1 MDFITFE
8 PNKSLRFVKK
18 SSSRNLDETGSP
30 KNESYAKAMIII
42 HNSSEDKVAGF
53 KIKTTS
59 PHNFC
64 VRPSVGKI
72 LPKNDAEVLIM
83 IKVHDLQ
90 QKLNKISSDKFLIQ
104 TTVVPDEFRTLK
116 DEECTDKIGD
126 IFKKLEKSKKSG
138 DPDISKKLKE
148 HRLLCDI
155 SGLPVIKTD
164 ETKKE
169 TSTYSPET
177 PNTKDKLVSPLSANA
192 SSPVKKTAQTNENKV
207 KYNELLEKNP
217 QNINEAN
224 AIIKEL
230 ESAIQKYSV
239 DSLKDDLVKTRR
251 YGKESINGFTAD
263 GKKEINDPKE
273 LFFEWKDKAVGK
285 RKLPLDK
292 SIQWPIAFLIVVVAF
307 IIGAY
312 SF

>member
-30 KNESYAKAMIII
+30 KGESYAKSIITI
-42 HNSSEDKVAGF
+42 NNNSDNQIVGF

-72 LPKNDAEVLIM
+72 LQNKKAEIS
-83 IKVHDLQ
+83 IYIRVHDL
-90 QKLNKISSDKFLIQ
+90 NAISNDKFLIQ
-104 TTVVPDEFRTLK
+104 TTVIPNELAQLSDDECL
-116 DEECTDKIGD
+116 EKIGE
-126 IFKKLEKSKKSG
+126 IFKKLEKLKKANPA
-138 DPDISKKLKE
+138 DVANQLKE

-155 SGLPVIKTD
+155 SGLPNIKTED
-164 ETKKE
+164 T
-169 TSTYSPET
+169 
-177 PNTKDKLVSPLSANA
+177 
-192 SSPVKKTAQTNENKV
+192 KKTAQINSPESPTSKDKNLLSPISPNITSAVKRNKASTSE
-207 KYNELLEKNP
+207 KLTDTEILEKNP

-230 ESAIQKYSV
+230 ENAIQKYSV
-239 DSLKDDLVKTRR
+239 DSLKNDLVKTRR
-251 YGKESINGFTAD
+251 YGKESINDSTAD

-273 LFFEWKDKAVGK
+273 LFFEWNGKTIQK

-292 SIQWPIAFLIVVVAF
+292 SIQWPIAFLIVVLSF

-312 SF
+312 YF

>member
-8 PNKSLRFVKK
+8 PSKSLRFAKK
-18 SSSRNLDETGSP
+18 SNSKNLDETGSP
-30 KNESYAKAMIII
+30 KNESYAKAMITI

-59 PHNFC
+59 PRNFC
-64 VRPSVGKI
+64 VKPSVGKI
-72 LPKNDAEVLIM
+72 LPSNSAKVIIM

-90 QKLNKISSDKFLIQ
+90 QKLNKISTDKFLIQ
-104 TTVVPDEFRTLK
+104 TTVIPDKFTTLN
-116 DEECTDKIGD
+116 DEECIESIGD
-126 IFKKLEKSKKSG
+126 IFKKLEQLKKSG
-138 DPDISKKLKE
+138 APDISKSLKE

-155 SGLPVIKTD
+155 SGLPVIKTN

-169 TSTYSPET
+169 TTINSPET
-177 PNTKDKLVSPLSANA
+177 PNSKDKLASPLSANV
-192 SSPVKKTAQTNENKV
+192 SSPVKKSVQTDDKL

-217 QNINEAN
+217 QNLNEAN

-239 DSLKDDLVKTRR
+239 ESLKDDLVKTRR
-251 YGKESINGFTAD
+251 YGKESINDFTAD

-273 LFFEWKDKAVGK
+273 LFFEWKEKNLGK

-307 IIGAY
+307 IVGAY

>member
-8 PNKSLRFVKK
+8 PNKSLRFVRK
-18 SSSRNLDETGSP
+18 SNSRNLDETGSP
-30 KNESYAKAMIII
+30 KGDSIPKSIITI
-42 HNSSEDKVAGF
+42 SNNSDNQIIGF

-72 LPKNDAEVLIM
+72 LQSKKAEVTIF
-83 IKVHDLQ
+83 IRAHN
-90 QKLNKISSDKFLIQ
+90 LNTVSNDKFLIQ
-104 TTVVPDEFRTLK
+104 TTVIPNEFTELSDEQCS
-116 DEECTDKIGD
+116 EKIGE
-126 IFKKLEKSKKSG
+126 IFKKLEKLKKSG
-138 DPDISKKLKE
+138 SSDVASQLKE

-155 SGLPVIKTD
+155 SSIPNIKI
-164 ETKKE
+164 EEAKKAVQL
-169 TSTYSPET
+169 SSPESPT
-177 PNTKDKLVSPLSANA
+177 SKNLASPISPNITSAVRRNKTSSSEKL
-192 SSPVKKTAQTNENKV
+192 TDTEM
-207 KYNELLEKNP
+207 LEKNP

-230 ESAIQKYSV
+230 ENAIQKYSV
-239 DSLKDDLVKTRR
+239 ESLKNDLIKTRR
-251 YGKESINGFTAD
+251 YGKESINETSTD

-273 LFFEWKDKAVGK
+273 LFFEWNGKNIQK

-292 SIQWPIAFLIVVVAF
+292 SIQWPIAFLIVVISF

-312 SF
+312 YF

>member
-30 KNESYAKAMIII
+30 KGDSIAKSIITI
-42 HNSSEDKVAGF
+42 NNNSDSQVVGF

-72 LPKNDAEVLIM
+72 LQNKKAEVSIY
-83 IKVHDLQ
+83 IRVHDL
-90 QKLNKISSDKFLIQ
+90 NAISNDKFLIQ
-104 TTVVPDEFRTLK
+104 TTGIPNELIELN
-116 DEECTDKIGD
+116 DEECLEKIGE
-126 IFKKLEKSKKSG
+126 IFKKLEKLKKSG
-138 DPDISKKLKE
+138 SSDIASQLKE

-155 SGLPVIKTD
+155 SGLPNIKTGD
-164 ETKKE
+164 TKKE
-169 TSTYSPET
+169 TQLNSPESPISKNLHSPIS
-177 PNTKDKLVSPLSANA
+177 PNITSAVKRNKAGSSEKL
-192 SSPVKKTAQTNENKV
+192 TDTEI
-207 KYNELLEKNP
+207 LEKNP

-230 ESAIQKYSV
+230 ENAIQKYSV
-239 DSLKDDLVKTRR
+239 NSLKNDLVKTRR
-251 YGKESINGFTAD
+251 YGKESINDSSAD

-273 LFFEWKDKAVGK
+273 LFFQWNGKSIQK

-292 SIQWPIAFLIVVVAF
+292 SIQWPIAFLIVVISF

-312 SF
+312 YF